1 MILILN
7 YVLHFLTMISLLL
20 PALAAQT
27 ISFDLP
33 VSADRW
39 MYPYNATPGDRVNGS
54 VFGTYGSDFVD
65 EFHGQVYFAFD
76 LTEVGLPAGTPVDSI
91 QCDSMVF
98 TVDANGINPIPY
110 DPTPDSLESFETPS
124 LDSDDGRPVVLWS
137 AGGRS
142 GFTGCTFPED
152 GPFAVGS
159 PSGTGVRCVFPQ
171 AFDQETADFVDVSNS
186 VRDQI
191 AAPPLAIG
199 TIDGAI
205 PGNPILPYDRLTFE
219 IDLAQPAARELI
231 FGVDEF
237 CGKVAF
243 VLASWQEP
251 TGMTG
256 GFHSFFMRENP
267 DVVFGFADAATLTGS
282 FEILAPCPNDIDG
295 DSTVGFADLLAV
307 LADWGCN
314 ACPSSDVDGDG
325 TVAFSDVL
333 SVIANWGDC

>member
-1 MILILN
+1 
-7 YVLHFLTMISLLL
+7 MISLLL

-142 GFTGCTFPED
+142 GFTGCTFPEN

>member
-1 MILILN
+1 ML
-7 YVLHFLTMISLLL
+7 YFLAMISLLL

-142 GFTGCTFPED
+142 GFTGCTFPEN

-267 DVVFGFADAATLTGS
+267 DVVFGFADAATLSGS

>member
-7 YVLHFLTMISLLL
+7 YVLHFLAMISLLL

-91 QCDSMVF
+91 QSDSMVF

-205 PGNPILPYDRLTFE
+205 PGTPILPYDRPVSYTHLRAHET
-219 IDLAQPAARELI
+219 
-231 FGVDEF
+231 
-237 CGKVAF
+237 
-243 VLASWQEP
+243 
-251 TGMTG
+251 
-256 GFHSFFMRENP
+256 
-267 DVVFGFADAATLTGS
+267 
-282 FEILAPCPNDIDG
+282 
-295 DSTVGFADLLAV
+295 
-307 LADWGCN
+307 
-314 ACPSSDVDGDG
+314 
-325 TVAFSDVL
+325 
-333 SVIANWGDC
+333 

>member
-7 YVLHFLTMISLLL
+7 YVLHFLAMISLLL

-91 QCDSMVF
+91 RCDSMVF

-282 FEILAPCPNDIDG
+282 FEIIACQNDIDG